1 MCQKI
6 TNKYN
11 LSSSAIRHIYLTYL
25 KLISD
30 KALEVTNSLKE
41 NKELSKNEM
50 YYNRGDYCF
59 YLRYLGKYY
68 INYKAYQKWKS
79 KISKK

>member
-1 MCQKI
+1 MYQKI
-6 TNKYN
+6 ANQYN
-11 LSSSAIRHIYLTYL
+11 LKPSAIKHIYLTYL

-30 KALEVTNSLKE
+30 KALEITNSLKE

-50 YYNRGDYCF
+50 YYNRGNYCF

-68 INYKAYQKWKS
+68 INYKAYLKWKS
-79 KISKK
+79 KILKK